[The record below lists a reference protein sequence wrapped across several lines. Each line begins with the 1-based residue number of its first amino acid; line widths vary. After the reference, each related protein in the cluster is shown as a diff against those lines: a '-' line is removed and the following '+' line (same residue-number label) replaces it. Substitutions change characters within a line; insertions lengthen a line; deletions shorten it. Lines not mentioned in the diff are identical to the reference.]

1 MERLPAPENAV
12 LQATAVIG
20 DEFSHP
26 VLTAV
31 VEPKAPELEDRL
43 RSLVA
48 GEFVYDLG

>member
-1 MERLPAPENAV
+1 MDPLPAPENAV
-12 LQATAVIG
+12 LQAAAVIG
-20 DEFSHP
+20 DEFSYP

-31 VEPKAPELEDRL
+31 VELQAPELEDRL